1 MNRVMLFF
9 DGKNFYKGFLN
20 LIQSVGDGRHYY
32 IDFTKLANWLVR
44 QVQGT
49 DFRGAYYYTAV
60 GGAPDAEETRG
71 LESFLKGL
79 ELETGF
85 YVVRMERK
93 AKHIRCFHCGKE
105 ILLYQEKEVDTQMV
119 ADMLQLAA
127 VNAFDILVLL
137 SGDTDFAPAVEAMR
151 RLGKIVYVATWGRH
165 GLSSR
170 LRSSAFGHIDL
181 QEGLGEFL
189 KDEEGQPWRPP
200 QSVGPTDRAK
210 EGFLRAL
217 EAAEQHFTGGYV
229 GLSYFLNRWIDPRLP
244 LDVETRRALLR
255 TLEEEGLV
263 EVYTTDTGERAIRIR
278 RHGTQEDRHGA

>member
-20 LIQSVGDGRHYY
+20 LVQSLGDGRHYY
-32 IDFTKLANWLVR
+32 IDFSRLARWIVD
-44 QVQGT
+44 QVEGT

-60 GGAPDAEETRG
+60 GGSPDMDDTTRG
-71 LESFLKGL
+71 LESFLKTL

-93 AKHIRCFHCGKE
+93 EKFIRCYSCGND
-105 ILLYQEKEVDTQMV
+105 IRLYQEKEVDTQMV

-137 SGDTDFAPAVEAMR
+137 SGDADFAPAVEAVR

-181 QEGLGEFL
+181 QEGLAEFL
-189 KDEEGQPWRPP
+189 KDEEGNPWQPREFSA
-200 QSVGPTDRAK
+200 QQEGAK
-210 EGFLRAL
+210 EGFLQAL
-217 EAAEQHFTGGYV
+217 RAAEQHFSGGYV

-244 LDVETRRALLR
+244 RDVEARHALLR
-255 TLEEEGLV
+255 ELEAEGRV
-263 EVYTTDTGERAIRIR
+263 EVYTTDTGERALRIR
-278 RHGTQEDRHGA
+278 EDRHEA

>member
-20 LIQSVGDGRHYY
+20 LVQSLGDGRHFY
-32 IDFTKLANWLVR
+32 IDFSKLARWIVD

-60 GGAPDAEETRG
+60 GGSPETDDTTRG
-71 LESFLKGL
+71 LESFLKTL

-93 AKHIRCFHCGKE
+93 EKFIRCFHCGND
-105 ILLYQEKEVDTQMV
+105 IRLYQEKEVDTQMV

-127 VNAFDILVLL
+127 VDAFDILVLL
-137 SGDTDFAPAVEAMR
+137 SGDADFAPAVEAMR

-170 LRSSAFGHIDL
+170 LRSSAFGHLDL
-181 QEGLGEFL
+181 QEGLEAFL
-189 KDEEGQPWRPP
+189 KDEEGRP
-200 QSVGPTDRAK
+200 VK
-210 EGFLRAL
+210 LRPSGEKQTAL
-217 EAAEQHFTGGYV
+217 EDFLQALQAAEQHFSGGYV

-244 LDVETRRALLR
+244 RDVETRRALLR
-255 TLEEEGLV
+255 ELEAAGKV
-263 EVYTTDTGERAIRIR
+263 EVYVTDTGERAIRIR
-278 RHGTQEDRHGA
+278 REDHEA

>member
-20 LIQSVGDGRHYY
+20 LVQSLGDGRHFY
-32 IDFTKLANWLVR
+32 IDFSKLSRWIVE

-60 GGAPDAEETRG
+60 GGAPETDETTRG
-71 LESFLKGL
+71 LESFLKTL

-93 AKHIRCFHCGKE
+93 EKYIRCFHCGKD
-105 ILLYQEKEVDTQMV
+105 IRLYQEKEVDTQMV

-127 VNAFDILVLL
+127 VDAFDILVLL
-137 SGDTDFAPAVEAMR
+137 SGDADFAPAVEAMR

-165 GLSSR
+165 GLSTR
-170 LRSSAFGHIDL
+170 LRSSAFGHLDL
-181 QEGLGEFL
+181 QEGLEVFL
-189 KDEEGQPWRPP
+189 KDEEGRPVKLRP
-200 QSVGPTDRAK
+200 SREKQTAMED
-210 EGFLRAL
+210 FLQAL
-217 EAAEQHFTGGYV
+217 QAAEQHFSGGYV

-244 LDVETRRALLR
+244 SDVETRRALLR
-255 TLEEEGLV
+255 ELEAAGKV
-263 EVYTTDTGERAIRIR
+263 EVYVTDTGERAIRIR
-278 RHGTQEDRHGA
+278 RENHEA